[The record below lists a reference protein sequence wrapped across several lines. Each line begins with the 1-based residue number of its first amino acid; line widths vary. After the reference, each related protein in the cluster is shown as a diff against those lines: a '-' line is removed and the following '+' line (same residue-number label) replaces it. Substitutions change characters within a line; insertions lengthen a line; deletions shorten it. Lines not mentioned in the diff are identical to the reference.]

1 MRLNER
7 KAAVVL
13 SYMQTLIGVVSMLL
27 YTPVMLRLMGQSE
40 YGIYNLAASTVTYL
54 NLFKGGFASAY
65 TRYYLKYK
73 NAKDEESVKRIN
85 GAFLLIF
92 LALMTITFLV
102 GSVVVLKAHLF
113 FGQKLTAEE
122 LYKTKVVM
130 GIMVFNMGIIFPTN
144 IFSSYMRANEKY
156 IFARGLQLIKTIAN
170 PFIMLPVL
178 LLGGRSV
185 GMAIVTASISIIAEY
200 TFVAYSLF
208 RLKMKF
214 SFAGIN
220 FKEFKDI
227 GRFAFFIFLNAIA
240 NQLNGNV
247 DKVLLGIYYGT
258 KTVAI
263 YGVAAHLRSYFH
275 TFSSVIY
282 TVFVPR
288 IHKLVNMGNKD
299 RELTEMFTRVGR
311 IQFYILAVIAIGFI
325 FFGKEFMVIW
335 GGKAYEEA
343 YLVTV
348 ILLLIAIV
356 PMVQDMAEEIQ
367 RAKNLHH
374 YRSVI
379 YTSIVLL
386 NVLISIPLCKRYGIL
401 GCTVGTAIADLG
413 GRGIAMNIVYQKKM
427 NLDMIYFWKEILKA
441 MRGMALPALVGFVMM
456 KFAPL
461 DNIYIFLMCGIIF
474 VAVYGVSVWKLSFN
488 KYEKSLVSGV
498 LKKVLKLK
506 DGGTE

>member
-7 KAAVVL
+7 KAAVIL
-13 SYMQTLIGVVSMLL
+13 SYVQIVIGAVSMFF

-54 NLFKGGFASAY
+54 NLFKAGFSSAY
-65 TRYYLKYK
+65 MRYYMKHK
-73 NAKDEESVKRIN
+73 NAEDEEGVKRTN
-85 GAFLLIF
+85 GAFLIIYLVMMI
-92 LALMTITFLV
+92 ITFVV
-102 GSVVVLKAHLF
+102 GSVVVTKAHLF
-113 FGQKLTAEE
+113 FDQKLTAQE
-122 LYKTKVVM
+122 LYKTGVIM
-130 GIMVFNMGIIFPTN
+130 GIMVFNMAIIFPTN
-144 IFSSYMRANEKY
+144 VFSAYMRANEKY
-156 IFARGLQLIKTIAN
+156 VFTRALQLVKTIAS

-178 LLGGRSV
+178 FLGGKSI
-185 GMAIVTASISIIAEY
+185 GMAIVTATISIVLEY
-200 TFVAYSLF
+200 IFVFYSLF
-208 RLKMKF
+208 KLNMKF
-214 SFAGIN
+214 SFKGIS
-220 FKEFKDI
+220 FKEIMDI
-227 GRFAFFIFLNAIA
+227 GKFSFFVFLNTLA
-240 NQLNGNV
+240 NQLNGSV
-247 DKVLLGIYYGT
+247 DNVLLGIYHGT
-258 KTVAI
+258 KAVAI
-263 YGVAAHLRSYFH
+263 YGVAAHLRTYFY

-288 IHKLVNMGNKD
+288 IHKLVNKGNEN

-311 IQFYILAVIAIGFI
+311 IQFFILAVIAIGFI
-325 FFGKEFMVIW
+325 FFGKEFIVFW
-335 GGKAYEEA
+335 SGKEYEEA

-379 YTSIVLL
+379 YTSIVIL
-386 NVLISIPLCKRYGIL
+386 NVLISIPLCKRFGIL

-413 GRGIAMNIVYQKKM
+413 GRGIAMNMIYQKKM

-488 KYEKSLVSGV
+488 KYEKSLVNGV
-498 LKKVLKLK
+498 LKKVIKLK
-506 DGGTE
+506 EGGTK